1 MRRIIEV
8 SPCSLALRCYWLVVE
23 GIAPRAQRPPLRIR
37 TRLVSFAGLPMPF
50 VSKIRQS
57 ALASSWLDTK
67 DSAGAV
73 ASMRR
78 AVALWPTNQSM
89 LQSMSMWPAGASE
102 ICRTG
107 RGTRSLHPYPY
118 AKTSNVELQQVT
130 AFMPFAIASF
140 PCAGVFC

>member
-37 TRLVSFAGLPMPF
+37 IFCWSADA

-78 AVALWPTNQSM
+78 AVADQSM